1 MIQKIKQGA
10 LFCTPVYGSTIV
22 LVFWRLINMELLR
35 EKEIIENEVLKLF
48 RKLNKEQERVYIEHL
63 RKITGEKSCNSN
75 KNTV

>member
-1 MIQKIKQGA
+1 
-10 LFCTPVYGSTIV
+10 
-22 LVFWRLINMELLR
+22 MELLR